1 MFATHPR
8 MAKRWA
14 DETPNMKKLPE
25 KVKKASPEEKKVSK
39 IQRMRDP
46 VSKRLYSVYR
56 YSDGSSFNP
65 QNRQTDKIEGGLA
78 DHMKSSDFPKKELM
92 AGQKVEKEHTKD
104 PSIAKEIAKDH
115 LAEDSDYYKKL
126 KKMEKS
132 AFSKMAG
139 SLKKKMTRK
148 YC

>member
-1 MFATHPR
+1 MPFKSKAQQRFMFATHPR

-25 KVKKASPEEKKVSK
+25 KVKKAEA
-39 IQRMRDP
+39 
-46 VSKRLYSVYR
+46 
-56 YSDGSSFNP
+56 
-65 QNRQTDKIEGGLA
+65 DKIEGGLA
-78 DHMKSSDFPKKELM
+78 DHLKSSDFPKKKLK

-115 LAEDSDYYKKL
+115 LVEDSNYYEKL
-126 KKMEKS
+126 KKVEKT
-132 AFSKMAG
+132 AFAKMAAG
-139 SLKKKMTRK
+139 LKKKMTRK